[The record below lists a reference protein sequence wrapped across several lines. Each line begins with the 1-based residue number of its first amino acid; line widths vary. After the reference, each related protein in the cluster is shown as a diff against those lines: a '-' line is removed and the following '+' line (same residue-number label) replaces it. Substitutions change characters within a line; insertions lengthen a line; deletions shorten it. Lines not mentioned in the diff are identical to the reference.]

1 MKNSEDSEFFFI
13 IMKKIALLGATGSIG
28 TNTID
33 VVQAYPERFKIISLT
48 FHRNEQKGREIIKKL
63 HPQFVGVGSLTLK
76 NQLEKEFPEIRFG
89 FGEEGLV
96 EAATL
101 ADVDIV
107 LTAVTG
113 SVGLMPT
120 MAAIRS
126 KKDIAL
132 ANKETL
138 VMAGQWVMA
147 AAREHQVRI
156 LPVDSEHSAIFQC
169 LEGQPVGNV
178 KELVITASGGSFR
191 DLTREELKTVTLE
204 QALKHP
210 NWSMGKKI
218 TIDSSTMMNKG
229 LEVIEAHWLFD
240 VEYDKIKVVLHK
252 DSVVHSMI
260 VLQDGAY
267 LAQLGA
273 SDMREP
279 IQYALT
285 YPERLPIKNEKAFD
299 LTQIGQLHFDK
310 MDFQRFPMLALAFSV
325 GKKGGAYPTVYNA
338 ANEIAANAFIEGK
351 IPYLAI
357 EALVEKAVNEYQ
369 ETTEVTFEEVIK
381 VDKETRKNVES
392 WIKKEG
398 NI

>member
-1 MKNSEDSEFFFI
+1 
-13 IMKKIALLGATGSIG
+13 MKKIALLGATGSIG

-33 VVQAYPERFKIISLT
+33 VVQAYPDRFEIISLT
-48 FHRNEQKGREIIKKL
+48 FHRNEQKGRELIKKL
-63 HPQFVGVGSLTLK
+63 QPQFVGVGSLALK
-76 NQLEKEFPEIRFG
+76 TQLEKEFPEIHFG

-101 ADVDIV
+101 AEVDIV

-113 SVGLMPT
+113 SVGLLPT
-120 MAAIRS
+120 MAAIKS

-147 AAREHQVRI
+147 AAKENQVKI

-169 LEGQPVGNV
+169 LEGQPAENT

-191 DLTREELKTVTLE
+191 ELTREELKTVTLE

-252 DSVVHSMI
+252 ESIVHSMI

-285 YPERLPIKNEKAFD
+285 YPERLPIKNEKTFD
-299 LTQIGQLHFDK
+299 LTQIGQLHFDT

-338 ANEIAANAFIEGK
+338 ANEIAATAFIEGR

-357 EALVEKAVNEYQ
+357 EALVEKAVSEYR
-369 ETTEVTFEEVIK
+369 ETTEVTFEEVIM